1 MIALIQRVTRAAVHV
16 DEREIANI
24 DCGLLALIGIEKTD
38 TWPQAEKLAQRLLNY
53 RVFSDA
59 DDKMNHNVQQAEGSI
74 LLVSQFTLAAST
86 KKGNRPGFDPAMP
99 PTEAEAFFSRFCEHM
114 QSLYPHIQTGQ
125 FGANMQVSLV
135 NDGPV
140 TFWLQT

>member
-1 MIALIQRVTRAAVHV
+1 MIALIQRVTNAAVHV
-16 DEREIANI
+16 EQQEIARI
-24 DCGLLALIGIEKTD
+24 DHGLLALIGVEKTD
-38 TWPQAEKLAQRLLNY
+38 TWPQAEKLAQKLLNY
-53 RVFSDA
+53 RVFSDT
-59 DDKMNHNVQQAEGSI
+59 DDKMNNNVQQANGSI

-99 PTEAEAFFSRFCEHM
+99 PSEAEAFFARFCKYI
-114 QSLYPHIQTGQ
+114 QSLYPHIQTGK
-125 FGANMQVSLV
+125 FGADMQVSLT

>member
-1 MIALIQRVTRAAVHV
+1 MIALIQRVTSAAVHV
-16 DEREIANI
+16 AEQEIAHI
-24 DCGLLALIGIEKTD
+24 DHGLLALIGIEKTD
-38 TWPQAEKLAQRLLNY
+38 TWPQAEKLAQKLLNY
-53 RVFSDA
+53 RIFSDA
-59 DDKMNHNVQQAEGSI
+59 DDKMNNNVQQAEGSI

-99 PTEAEAFFSRFCEHM
+99 PAEAEVFFTRFCKHM
-114 QSLYPHIQTGQ
+114 QTLYPHIQTGE
-125 FGANMQVSLV
+125 FGADMQVSLV